1 VAYFFFSY
9 ARKDSAAT
17 QDHQDHHVEAMRANG
32 FIIWQDTSEGDD
44 GIDPGK
50 DWVEAIEQGVRSPDC
65 KGIILQ
71 WSKNAEA
78 SKWVAKE
85 IQMGIEAG
93 KTIYP
98 ILLDDTPLPTNID
111 RSNAVP
117 SSELDRLMDA
127 LARHTP
133 DAWRQKLPVDFD
145 VKLGVQPDAKTWDRP
160 LDGDSIVSV
169 PLIKSSYTKACVVGS
184 AEAVIG
190 QPERILLCAEFT
202 GRPNP
207 RFLADA
213 IRFFKQQYPGQPY
226 IAVHATAKNIRR
238 GEYHLNDHNYAEW
251 VDAVDTCVQAV
262 DYLRERCRCN
272 PAVHLFAKTP
282 VIFAALLGVRF
293 PTQTTLYLYNDIPAQ
308 VGDGFTYS
316 QIARIVTR

>member
-1 VAYFFFSY
+1 MAYFFFSY

-17 QDHQDHHVEAMRANG
+17 QDHVETMRANG

-50 DWVEAIEQGVRSPDC
+50 DWVDAIEQGVKSPDC

-78 SKWVAKE
+78 SKWVNKE

-98 ILLDDTPLPTNID
+98 ILLDDTPLPPNIE
-111 RSNAVP
+111 RANAVTP
-117 SSELDRLMDA
+117 DKLDRLMDA
-127 LARHTP
+127 LARHAP
-133 DAWRQKLPVDFD
+133 DAQRQKLPID
-145 VKLGVQPDAKTWDRP
+145 VNVQLHTLSDAEPWDRP

-169 PLIKSSYTKACVVGS
+169 PLIKSSYTEASVVGS

-190 QPERILLCAEFT
+190 EPKRILLCAEFT

-226 IAVHATAKNIRR
+226 IAVHVTAKNIRR

-251 VDAVDTCVQAV
+251 VDAVDTCVQAIEH
-262 DYLRERCRCN
+262 LCPMHN

-293 PTQTTLYLYNDIPAQ
+293 PAQTTLYLYNDIPAQ

-316 QIARIVTR
+316 QIARTVTR